1 MELVDEFAQVKAEF
15 AEKIA
20 LGEEKARNMRFEK
33 LKRHHCFKKVTSESG
48 LGKRKEHSVGLGD
61 KNSVVYG
68 SSESLPSVFFVERG
82 ESWVCSDEIKDIK
95 EINKKSDFN
104 EKINELNDNESK
116 LQDNSEFQSREG
128 AWRKVES
135 SQFHELEKEVTKLQV
150 KINEISQSVVN
161 PTSTRRLVSF
171 LEAFKSE
178 LPSLEDTSS
187 VSSYDSGIDR
197 GGLRQSINSHEGRDS
212 IESYRPVCHSQ
223 PRHIT
228 PPLPGKAVT
237 CVTQFSRA
245 MADREY
251 LVEENYLQAQGLSM
265 QGVTNTPASAVPVTG
280 TPGSFLSEMIESYA
294 SALSRTQLFAPSSEP
309 SRVKSSAAADGV
321 TGVDAPLP
329 GKSEPCA
336 PAPGR
341 APLNRSRVRM
351 GARTVQ
357 SRAVCGEG
365 SVRERPGR
373 AFSSSDLLG
382 ENKDQGDE
390 VVDMQEVGNLTPRSL
405 QSRARSHSHIL
416 SSGDDPKIGVKQM
429 SRAKVQEPEHSI
441 SNQRCTEL
449 KKKKDE
455 SKVGK
460 FFKRL
465 KKLVKIKEEKDE
477 DDQDE
482 MKLPKK
488 MTRSFSYSLEK
499 TRNLPK
505 RLKSLNASSARLNID

>member
-197 GGLRQSINSHEGRDS
+197 GGLRQSINSHDGRDS
-212 IESYRPVCHSQ
+212 IESYRPVCHSR
-223 PRHIT
+223 PRQTT

-237 CVTQFSRA
+237 CVTQFGRA
-245 MADREY
+245 MTDREY
-251 LVEENYLQAQGLSM
+251 LVEENYLQAQGSTR
-265 QGVTNTPASAVPVTG
+265 QGVTSIPASAVPVTG
-280 TPGSFLSEMIESYA
+280 TPGSFLSEMIDSYA

-321 TGVDAPLP
+321 TVVMPHFLA
-329 GKSEPCA
+329 
-336 PAPGR
+336 R
-341 APLNRSRVRM
+341 VSRVPLHL
-351 GARTVQ
+351 V
-357 SRAVCGEG
+357 
-365 SVRERPGR
+365 
-373 AFSSSDLLG
+373 
-382 ENKDQGDE
+382 
-390 VVDMQEVGNLTPRSL
+390 
-405 QSRARSHSHIL
+405 
-416 SSGDDPKIGVKQM
+416 
-429 SRAKVQEPEHSI
+429 
-441 SNQRCTEL
+441 EL
-449 KKKKDE
+449 
-455 SKVGK
+455 
-460 FFKRL
+460 
-465 KKLVKIKEEKDE
+465 
-477 DDQDE
+477 
-482 MKLPKK
+482 P
-488 MTRSFSYSLEK
+488 
-499 TRNLPK
+499 
-505 RLKSLNASSARLNID
+505 